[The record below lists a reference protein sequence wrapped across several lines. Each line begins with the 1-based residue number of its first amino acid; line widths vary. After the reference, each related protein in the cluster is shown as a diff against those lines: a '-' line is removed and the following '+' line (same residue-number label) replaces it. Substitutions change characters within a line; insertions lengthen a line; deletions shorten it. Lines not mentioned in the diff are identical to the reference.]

1 MQDCYFYYKESNMK
15 ELVFAVI
22 SICLHSGECEKHQV
36 KIEPKVCHLKSSQA
50 QVPIL
55 GEWKDA
61 TVTFKC

>member
-1 MQDCYFYYKESNMK
+1 MK

-22 SICLHSGECEKHQV
+22 SICLHSGECEKHEV
-36 KIEPKVCHLKSSQA
+36 KIEPKVCNLKSSHA

>member
-1 MQDCYFYYKESNMK
+1 MK

-22 SICLHSGECEKHQV
+22 SICLHSGECETHQV

-50 QVPIL
+50 PVPYG

>member
-1 MQDCYFYYKESNMK
+1 MK

-22 SICLHSGECEKHQV
+22 SICLNTGECQTHQMNV
-36 KIEPKVCHLKSSQA
+36 EPSVCHLKSVQS
-50 QVPIL
+50 QVPMN